1 MVDLGKNEHKVLE
14 LERHWF
20 FFFWPIF
27 WLVIFSIVVLS
38 DDVND
43 AGDFLIPAIFLLWLV
58 YRVLVYYTDEFL
70 ITNTKIHL
78 SHGIISKNAVS
89 VPLDKVNNIIYHQG
103 VIGRMVGYGT
113 VTIQS
118 AALSGA
124 YGFKYI
130 PDPAKVK
137 SVIEN
142 SLEDK
147 HDNQDK
153 RLAGYI
159 GDAVKK

>member
-14 LERHWF
+14 LKKHWF
-20 FFFWPIF
+20 FLFLPAFFVLLSLIDAIIDDTGAFFIPIM
-27 WLVIFSIVVLS
+27 
-38 DDVND
+38 
-43 AGDFLIPAIFLLWLV
+43 FLLWLI
-58 YRVLVYYTDEFL
+58 YRVLVYYTDEFVV
-70 ITNTKIHL
+70 TNTKIHL
-78 SHGIISKNAVS
+78 SHGILSKNAVS
-89 VPLDKVNNIIYHQG
+89 VPLEKVNNISYHQG
-103 VIGRMVGYGT
+103 FFERMVGYGT

-124 YGFKYI
+124 NGFKYI